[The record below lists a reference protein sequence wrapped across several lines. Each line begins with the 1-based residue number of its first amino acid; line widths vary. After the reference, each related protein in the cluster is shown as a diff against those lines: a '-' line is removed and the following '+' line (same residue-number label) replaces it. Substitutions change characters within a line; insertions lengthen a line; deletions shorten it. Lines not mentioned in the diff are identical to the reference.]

1 MKKKIIILFLISCL
15 FTITGCSI
23 RRDTMENINIYTTS
37 YPIEY
42 ITNCLYGTHSKI
54 SSIYPRGVINKNY
67 SLTDIEIK
75 EYSKGNLFIFDGLGK
90 EQSYINTM
98 LSNNKKLKIIDATK
112 TIDYI
117 YGEEELW
124 LNPSNVLMAAKNI
137 KDGLDEYIS
146 NTYLKNNIE
155 ENYKELELTISKLE
169 AKIYLMVEECDNSN
183 IIVSNDSLKFLEKYG
198 LKVYSLEETNNFTD
212 KVKENVNS
220 LVNSNSV
227 SYIFMLNSD
236 EKNDYINSLE
246 STGKVKLVYLNDLT
260 NLNEN
265 EIKDNKDY
273 VSIMNDN
280 IDLLRAEL
288 YN

>member
-98 LSNNKKLKIIDATK
+98 LSNNKRLKIIDATK

-198 LKVYSLEETNNFTD
+198 LKVYSLEETSNFTD